1 MTYAKSIVL
10 FNSRSNFVFKISL
23 FRCNVNEISIILII
37 FIFLFYREN
46 FQKRKIQS
54 RNAYALT
61 KFEPPFPCTY
71 PYAFVMTPPSA
82 FLPAYVLYV
91 WPFIGWDVHFSS
103 QIRFCGFW
111 VSTWKTKV
119 IGFENIFVIAH
130 SQKLVLIS

>member
-61 KFEPPFPCTY
+61 KFEPP
-71 PYAFVMTPPSA
+71 
-82 FLPAYVLYV
+82 LPLYV
-91 WPFIGWDVHFSS
+91 PARFRHDSPFRFSTCV
-103 QIRFCGFW
+103 RALCMALYW
-111 VSTWKTKV
+111 VRCTFFIT
-119 IGFENIFVIAH
+119 H
-130 SQKLVLIS
+130 PVLWFLSVNMKN